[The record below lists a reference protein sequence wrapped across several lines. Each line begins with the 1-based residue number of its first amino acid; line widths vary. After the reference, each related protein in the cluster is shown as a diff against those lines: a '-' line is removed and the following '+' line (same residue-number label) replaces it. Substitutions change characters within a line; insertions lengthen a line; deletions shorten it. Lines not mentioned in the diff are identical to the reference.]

1 MDAGYSGSNDINAAG
16 GWLSFADSLLDAVGA
31 AKKRDQPG
39 YSGLWSYT
47 VPNAKPFVRILLEYA
62 KSQRLTLA
70 VNGEPVGWVRLGS
83 WQPRQITGGMEIAT
97 EYRLFDAAPETR
109 RDFIRYTSKR
119 QEWLCTGKPVDLGP
133 AVVTLGSVLPSIEST
148 PSGCRLSWDQS
159 PEIALGER
167 GLFGFIRRLTR
178 TKLDAIEVTETG
190 GEFICQGLGKW
201 ALPSLVWG

>member
-1 MDAGYSGSNDINAAG
+1 
-16 GWLSFADSLLDAVGA
+16 LLDAVGS

-47 VPNAKPFVRILLEYA
+47 VQKAKPFVRILLEYA

-83 WQPRQITGGMEIAT
+83 WQPRQITGGMEIST
-97 EYRLFDAAPETR
+97 EYRLFDSAPETR
-109 RDFIRYTSKR
+109 RDFVQYTSKR
-119 QEWLCTGKPVDLGP
+119 QELLCTGKPVDLGA
-133 AVVTLGSVLPSIEST
+133 AVVRLGSVLPEIKHTVEYGSLGALRAD
-148 PSGCRLSWDQS
+148 GCWLVWSDP

-178 TKLDAIEVTETG
+178 TKIERIEITETG
-190 GEFICQGLGKW
+190 GEFVCQGLGRW
-201 ALPSLVWG
+201 ALPSLKWG

>member
-31 AKKRDQPG
+31 AKKRDHPG

-47 VPNAKPFVRILLEYA
+47 VPNAKPFIRILLEYA

-119 QEWLCTGKPVDLGP
+119 QELLCTGKPVDLGP
-133 AVVTLGSVLPSIEST
+133 AVVTLGSVLPKIEST

-159 PEIALGER
+159 PELALGER

-178 TKLDAIEVTETG
+178 TKLDAIEITETG

>member
-1 MDAGYSGSNDINAAG
+1 MDAGYSGSSDINAAG

-31 AKKRDQPG
+31 AKKKDQPG

-62 KSQRLTLA
+62 RSQRLTLA

-97 EYRLFDAAPETR
+97 EYRLFDSAPETR
-109 RDFIRYTSKR
+109 RDFVQYTSKR
-119 QEWLCTGKPVDLGP
+119 QELLCTGKPVDLGA
-133 AVVTLGSVLPSIEST
+133 AVVTLGSVLPKIEST

-178 TKLDAIEVTETG
+178 TKIERIEITETG
-190 GEFICQGLGKW
+190 GEFVCQGLGRW
-201 ALPSLVWG
+201 ALPSLKWG

>member
-47 VPNAKPFVRILLEYA
+47 VPKAKPFVRILIEYA
-62 KSQRLTLA
+62 RSQRLKLA

-97 EYRLFDAAPETR
+97 E
-109 RDFIRYTSKR
+109 
-119 QEWLCTGKPVDLGP
+119 
-133 AVVTLGSVLPSIEST
+133 
-148 PSGCRLSWDQS
+148 
-159 PEIALGER
+159 
-167 GLFGFIRRLTR
+167 
-178 TKLDAIEVTETG
+178 
-190 GEFICQGLGKW
+190 
-201 ALPSLVWG
+201 